1 MSSNDITIGQ
11 VFFKQDEG
19 MHLYRYS
26 IKETGEEIHGY
37 SASVRTRT
45 AYIIISD
52 KESEKLVSD
61 EKDKEKILE
70 IVKEKYKDYLIKA
83 IKKESEN
90 LIYDKLQAVNSIDID
105 KKIVKL
111 SSLSLNNA
119 SSYGTILKAKNYTH
133 AYNQKLEDSLKEKT
147 DKKSIGTLSFN
158 QDTCQ
163 KIIDKEQIT
172 YLEKEQAYII
182 VSMPYVYNIK
192 KDSKTK
198 ELEVTLY
205 EENTSASY
213 MPELIVEYGVF
224 FDGTK
229 NNIHNI
235 NFYRNYT
242 EFLKEPAE
250 FIEENRAR
258 RIPQKSIEEIL
269 TIQEYIVSEP
279 NPELNDQILILLLSQ
294 IDKAPKE
301 IRYFDKNSNLE
312 TEEKELL
319 ESIKAKHAKKVF
331 EYFLEVKKELNT
343 SEEENREKYI
353 RENILA
359 DDDENSSFTN
369 GESNI
374 SRLYNLYAGADV
386 KRDKTILPTNRFKL
400 YESGAGTHNPYIEED
415 YEEDSILFGSGFG
428 GEKYLTKDKTG
439 IEAHIIYACIK
450 ISEQLRASALGYIN
464 ELYLD
469 VFGFSRGAATAR
481 HFICSILNEAEKSG
495 ENYSIK
501 MKKEKNIFTPF
512 FGDNGIVSI
521 DGKRFYNP
529 LNTEKRYYGSGRS
542 RIENPYFEKK
552 KITIE
557 SINFRFVGLYDT
569 VPHFGLQQANDFK
582 SLNLNFF
589 KDGNE
594 EKIGQVVHLMAK
606 DEFRFNFDAYSIFE
620 NINNE
625 LQKTQGST
633 LSGGKKFEE
642 YFLPG
647 AHSDVGGGYNP
658 SSETT
663 LLTKKYVKD
672 YEQIPEYIKN
682 SIIAWNDKYN
692 WLNTNK
698 IQKVNSK
705 NEISDDL
712 EDGFYYCI
720 LPEAI
725 PSYLGTSIPKP
736 MLYLYMHK
744 KEVLNKY
751 EYVTLKIMYE
761 RAIYKDM
768 TQGKELGKKEKLEIV
783 PFASLS
789 SYSFKDDETLNKTY
803 KVLEEKGELKAGD
816 DIYKK
821 LKDDYIHHS
830 SKYADFIN
838 KASFEDKKI
847 GDFYGK
853 RVIYTAL
860 GDKFTKA

>member
-37 SASVRTRT
+37 STNLRTRT

-52 KESEKLVSD
+52 KESEKLVGE

-70 IVKEKYKDYLIKA
+70 TVKDKYKDSLLKA
-83 IKKESEN
+83 IEKESEN
-90 LIYDKLQAVNSIDID
+90 LIQDNLQAVNSIDID

-111 SSLSLNNA
+111 TSLSLSNA
-119 SSYGTILKAKNYTH
+119 SSYGTILKAKEYIH
-133 AYNQKLEDSLKEKT
+133 AYNHKLEDSLKENI
-147 DKKSIGTLSFN
+147 DKKSIGALSFN
-158 QDTCQ
+158 QDSCQ

-192 KDSKTK
+192 KDSPTK
-198 ELEVTLY
+198 ELEVTFY

-250 FIEENRAR
+250 FIEENKGRDLER
-258 RIPQKSIEEIL
+258 KTDIKL
-269 TIQEYIVSEP
+269 YDNIQEYIVSEP
-279 NPELNDQILILLLSQ
+279 NPELNDQVLIILLSQ

-301 IRYFDKNSNLE
+301 IKYFDKNSNLE

-343 SEEENREKYI
+343 SEEENRERYI

-359 DDDENSSFTN
+359 DDDEDSSFTN

-374 SRLYNLYAGADV
+374 SRLYNLYDGADV
-386 KRDKTILPTNRFKL
+386 KRDKTILPTSRFKL
-400 YESGAGTHNPYIEED
+400 YESGAGTHNPYIKED
-415 YEEDSILFGSGFG
+415 YGEDSILFGSGFG

-450 ISEQLRASALGYIN
+450 ISEQLRASALEYIN

-481 HFICSILNEAEKSG
+481 HFICSILNEAEKGG

-512 FGDNGIVSI
+512 FGDNGIVYI

-542 RIENPYFEKK
+542 RIENPYFGKK

-557 SINFRFVGLYDT
+557 SINFRFIGLYDT

-642 YFLPG
+642 YYLPG
-647 AHSDVGGGYNP
+647 AHSDVGGGYNT

-663 LLTKKYVKD
+663 LLTKKYVND
-672 YEQIPEYIKN
+672 YEKIPEYIKN
-682 SIIAWNDKYN
+682 TIITWNDKYN
-692 WLNTNK
+692 WLNTNN
-698 IQKVNSK
+698 IQKVKSK
-705 NEISDDL
+705 KEIKDNL

-725 PSYLGTSIPKP
+725 PSYIGTTLPKP

-751 EYVTLKIMYE
+751 EYITLKIMYE

-768 TQGKELGKKEKLEIV
+768 TQGKELGKKEALEMV
-783 PFASLS
+783 PFGSLS
-789 SYSFKDDETLNKTY
+789 SYSFKDDEILNKVYDT
-803 KVLEEKGELKAGD
+803 LEEKGEFTSGNSL
-816 DIYKK
+816 YKK

-830 SKYADFIN
+830 SKYADFVN
-838 KASFEDKKI
+838 KASFEKKEI
-847 GDFYGK
+847 EDFYGK
-853 RVIYTAL
+853 RVLYTAL
-860 GDKFTKA
+860 GDKYTR